1 MSKNYVKE
9 FLMDPTFI
17 LGEISNVKLGRGKAK
32 YFSPKDPSFYIALRA

>member
-17 LGEISNVKLGRGKAK
+17 LGEISNVKLGRGKATLTNIST
-32 YFSPKDPSFYIALRA
+32 FEHR